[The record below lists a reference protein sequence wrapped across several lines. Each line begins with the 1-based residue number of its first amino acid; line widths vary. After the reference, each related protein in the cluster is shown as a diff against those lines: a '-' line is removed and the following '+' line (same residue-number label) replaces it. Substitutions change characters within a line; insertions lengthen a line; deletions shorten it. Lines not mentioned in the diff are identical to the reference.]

1 MCACV
6 LLRLKV
12 RPNIPLPS
20 LVFELAYFFPKK
32 NKTLSLGFYSTH
44 KSSRRSRPKN
54 AKFETHARANAPR
67 DRRRPISET
76 DSKKERENNN
86 RATPYKKIDD
96 SETTEEDT
104 LHERSKTNRRHRDFK
119 TFSQRVYFNNGA
131 SSPSLSRVSGKRATE
146 GARDARSSGFLRAF
160 YGEKYRAWFERDRL
174 GVADASRAF
183 SRTFSHPA
191 KNNALTSLFALRQR
205 LKNTSMPTQDMERF
219 VELSH
224 REEEEDH
231 HHHQNDDENNKEK
244 WAAPGA
250 MQATNSGGSFETT
263 GNADRRMMEHSKSH
277 PRMLKSTFFGYL
289 LSL

>member
-54 AKFETHARANAPR
+54 AKFETRARANAPR

-96 SETTEEDT
+96 AETTEDNT
-104 LHERSKTNRRHRDFK
+104 LHESARKRTDGTKAISKPFHSAYILTMVRRPQVSRFVFPGSARRRAHATRDRAVFFAHSTEKSIARGLNAIVWASRTLRARFRAPFRTPPK
-119 TFSQRVYFNNGA
+119 TTR
-131 SSPSLSRVSGKRATE
+131 SPSLFSLYDRGSKTPRCRRKTWNDSSNSPTEKKKKTTKTTTKTTKKNGPPPARCKRPTAEGRSRRPGTRI
-146 GARDARSSGFLRAF
+146 DA
-160 YGEKYRAWFERDRL
+160 
-174 GVADASRAF
+174 
-183 SRTFSHPA
+183 
-191 KNNALTSLFALRQR
+191 
-205 LKNTSMPTQDMERF
+205 
-219 VELSH
+219 
-224 REEEEDH
+224 
-231 HHHQNDDENNKEK
+231 
-244 WAAPGA
+244 
-250 MQATNSGGSFETT
+250 
-263 GNADRRMMEHSKSH
+263 
-277 PRMLKSTFFGYL
+277 
-289 LSL
+289 

>member
-1 MCACV
+1 M

-44 KSSRRSRPKN
+44 TNLPDDLVQKTLNSKR
-54 AKFETHARANAPR
+54 ARANAPR

-96 SETTEEDT
+96 AETTEDNT
-104 LHERSKTNRRHRDFK
+104 LHESARKRTDGTAISKPFHK
-119 TFSQRVYFNNGA
+119 RVYFNNGA
-131 SSPSLSRVSGKRATE
+131 SSSPSLSRVSGKRATE

-244 WAAPGA
+244 WAATGA